1 MNNLIRSRAQYVAQE
16 MKWKMPK
23 NEGGGGGGLFCILV
37 LVQFYRHC
45 PEVKFTTA
53 NYLQLCSFS
62 CQLLKVLI
70 RNCLKVR
77 KLIFCYFTLLTNS
90 NHINLMITITHYF
103 HKVTTVEA
111 A

>member
-1 MNNLIRSRAQYVAQE
+1 

-23 NEGGGGGGLFCILV
+23 NEGGRWLFCILV

-53 NYLQLCSFS
+53 YYLQLCSFG

-70 RNCLKVR
+70 HNCLKVG
-77 KLIFCYFTLLTNS
+77 KLFFVISPCLPTLITLT
-90 NHINLMITITHYF
+90 
-103 HKVTTVEA
+103 
-111 A
+111 